1 MTTNKLSHTRYNHL
15 NFLIFI
21 VVLVSSALPQ
31 ITYGQKTRTKSL
43 EEVYLIDHDG
53 ADIKK
58 LPDSLAETISSAE
71 YGQLLNV
78 VKTYKNWLLVSVPNS
93 DASGYV
99 RKNVVASENKIPLTK
114 ADLAEVYNDGNEPIE
129 PYPNIELNLISKQQ
143 FDLMKKTSINYFLAD
158 TNVIKKHK
166 KTIKLPIK
174 KGFKILTDKP
184 DYNKIDWNE
193 NEYTG
198 QYPVINKYVVANSD
212 GEAEDFGYH
221 FIDKTTGKNSQVSFN
236 GFPFL
241 SADKNS
247 IMSLMAN
254 TYHNYAE
261 LDLFRFGRN
270 GKIIWYAN
278 GEFKNW
284 MPAPTDD
291 QFWGTDNCF
300 YSAIIPS
307 LVYFATV
314 DAKKPAGYNYRYIK
328 IKIKGPSVKKTED
341 GSIVTN

>member
-1 MTTNKLSHTRYNHL
+1 MTTDNLLHPKSIYLK
-15 NFLIFI
+15 FLIFI
-21 VVLVSSALPQ
+21 FWCASVYPQ
-31 ITYGQKTRTKSL
+31 ITYAQKTRSKTI

-53 ADIKK
+53 IDIKK
-58 LPDSLAETISSAE
+58 RPDSLSETVSSAA
-71 YGQLLNV
+71 YGEKFNV
-78 VKTYKNWLLVSVPNS
+78 VKTYKNWLLISVPNRHE
-93 DASGYV
+93 SGYV
-99 RKNVVASENKIPLTK
+99 KKSVVASENKIPLTK
-114 ADLAEVYNDGNEPIE
+114 ADLAEVYNDGDEPLE
-129 PYPNIELNLISKQQ
+129 PYPNIELNLISRQQ
-143 FDLMKKTSINYFLAD
+143 FDRMKKTSINYFLAD
-158 TNVIKKHK
+158 TNVIKKYK

-174 KGFKILTDKP
+174 KGFKILTDKL
-184 DYNKIDWNE
+184 DYNKSDWNI
-193 NEYTG
+193 NEYIG
-198 QYPVINKYVVANSD
+198 QYLALNKYVVSNSD
-212 GEAEDFGYH
+212 GEAEDFGYD
-221 FIDKTTGKNSQVSFN
+221 FIDKTTGKMSQVSFN

-261 LDLFRFGRN
+261 LDIFKFGRN

-328 IKIKGPSVKKTED
+328 IKIKGPSVKKSED
-341 GSIVTN
+341 GSIVTY